1 MYNVYGY
8 SANNNGTTDV
18 LDGGGALA
26 LNPEGVYN
34 LAKWLFDGCS
44 GYAARLKYMD
54 HDGSFTGIDYNVFWP
69 GIAYLEEAILLLEQV
84 QQLYKGKIRLRIWGL
99 DIQ

>member
-1 MYNVYGY
+1 M
-8 SANNNGTTDV
+8 

-34 LAKWLFDGCS
+34 LAKWLFDGFS
-44 GYAARLKYMD
+44 GYAARLKYME
-54 HDGSFTGIDYNVFWP
+54 HDANFTGIDFNVLWP
-69 GIAYLEEAILLLEQV
+69 GIAYLEEAILLLGEV
-84 QQLYKGKIRLRIWGL
+84 QLHYKGKIRLRIWGF